1 MAVLT
6 VQQAVPA
13 GLAASAASAAGGGD
27 QYPNNGKTLL
37 KVINGGGSSIDVTI
51 APTNTVKGY
60 SLEDIVV
67 AVAGGATKYLGPYE
81 PALFNNSSGRV
92 AVAYS
97 SVTSVTV
104 AAISL

>member
-6 VQQAVPA
+6 IQPA
-13 GLAASAASAAGGGD
+13 SPTGLAATAVAAAGGGD

-60 SLEDIVV
+60 SLASLVV

-81 PALFNNSSGRV
+81 PAYFNNSSGRV

-97 SVTSVTV
+97 AVTDVTV